1 MSRRA
6 AISYLQ
12 PAKRIRPSAFNINYL
27 EQNKSYGVSTAPPLL
42 SHRRLSLRLESDE
55 ESSSAHSQFSLPNS
69 PTNFALL
76 GSEDSQAASEYD
88 SRHPKHTCSFQK
100 HKQSNTS
107 KKPAHTSPLALRHPL
122 TYLKLNGSAVQLPF
136 CPSSIRRPP
145 YLLIPSQTQQLPLHP
160 NTTRE

>member
-107 KKPAHTSPLALRHPL
+107 KSLHIRLRWLYATL